1 MQERV
6 KDAANLDALLLEE
19 FIKPELEEFIKSEDE
34 RDEEKESW
42 GLHIMR
48 IIVRIVVIFMLIL
61 VIIWGIMKIF

>member
-48 IIVRIVVIFMLIL
+48 IIVRIVAIFILIL